1 MPANVATSIDAPPL
15 TLGRLVVLVEDYDAA
30 LAFYRSAF
38 GARVLFDAP
47 APAGGRYLHVG
58 FGMEEDET
66 SAGVA
71 VGAGIWLLRATGAEG
86 GRVGRQTGGEPL
98 GVFYTPDVQAAV
110 QRAQFAG
117 AAVVRALDT
126 ADGSSFAHVADLYG
140 NVFVLVQM
148 SSAPAAPPV

>member
-1 MPANVATSIDAPPL
+1 MPANVATSLDAPPL
-15 TLGRLVVLVEDYDAA
+15 TLGRLVVLIEEYDAA

-58 FGMEEDET
+58 FGMEGDET
-66 SAGVA
+66 SAGGSVS
-71 VGAGIWLLRATGAEG
+71 AGIWLLRATGTEG

-98 GVFYTPDVQAAV
+98 AVFYTPDVRAAV
-110 QRAQFAG
+110 QRAQSAG
-117 AAVVRALDT
+117 AAVVRALDS
-126 ADGSSFAHVADLYG
+126 ADGALFAHVADLYG

-148 SSAPAAPPV
+148 SSAAAAIA